1 MPLILRRSLHVSKT
15 KVTRSHKP
23 SKMTTNI
30 NVDIQELFKS
40 LENKLLNAITSKL
53 QGNRCLEGAHNAED
67 KDAEWADATSST
79 IAEEINEIDLK
90 NLLSQHTPLQKAID
104 IIHKVLTDDADFLY
118 LKDFI
123 ESLLSK
129 RDQRLKGISFILIV
143 LTDTYYCYLLR
154 FIIYG
159 RR

>member
-1 MPLILRRSLHVSKT
+1 V
-15 KVTRSHKP
+15 
-23 SKMTTNI
+23 
-30 NVDIQELFKS
+30 
-40 LENKLLNAITSKL
+40 
-53 QGNRCLEGAHNAED
+53 GANAED
-67 KDAEWADATSST
+67 EDAEWADATTST
-79 IAEEINEIDLK
+79 IAEEINAIDLK